1 MAQPYVHIKSRRDT
15 ANNWYTQNPTLVDG
29 EIGIETDTNRM
40 KVGDNVRAWNDIKY
54 SYNAQYDPYL
64 IHFTHDPDT
73 AFTEL
78 PTTNKITVIA
88 KWARAEAVPIL
99 DAITGRPTYSL
110 SAYLFKKTDTG
121 RTRLVVKPFPIVT
134 ATDTVQLDFFDT
146 EPFVDGA
153 EYEIEVVDNT
163 NLLVGAYAL
172 TYNPRN
178 LIEFYISYRANNQ
191 ITASIRSDIR
201 LQANT
206 YIQLYSRPSAGG
218 PVSIFGGRMIITS
231 AINPSDTTY
240 TNVICTLTGVST
252 FNSGSS
258 YFAQYTYNTTKNYA
272 VVSSESAYYIQGIT
286 GGLLFDPDQ
295 NKNLT
300 INIVDQ
306 SPTTSVPF
314 TNIIVERRPEGSSS
328 FTEIGTRTPPA
339 ASRFSQGPLA
349 IGLTVSPENNDT
361 IKLTA
366 NYANGLP
373 IIIQTTFRQRIDLK
387 SVIISSINTFAV
399 NANNIL
405 GEDYNVQIKI
415 TRLGNGSTG
424 PVVLYNALNID
435 VADLENS
442 QQPNL
447 QIISGATA
455 SGLASSSRLPTI
467 TAPAPKPCYGI
478 CVTPF
483 SMNVSLYTVA
493 NMRPILIEAVKF
505 SYRIRIYSGQVITN
519 KQEVPGYPGIPNR
532 GGPNHSALLLDTI
545 LQTIEEETENLELKN
560 IQILAAMGIEVRAIP
575 DPTYPYW
582 ETSLRTNSM
591 EFLRARDILHVLEKY
606 GTQNIIGISL
616 GNETLELAYISNY
629 SDLARTS
636 MLNKYYL
643 VFQYLREYFT
653 HYNTAR
659 TAPAASGT
667 RTDIMDSAGRIVRY
681 VLNTPDA
688 IAAAAARVAAATAR
702 TAVNTAVPLKSA
714 TSANKTSRI
723 NATRTAATTA
733 ETAATA
739 ATTAGNASGV
749 SAAVKTAI
757 ATVVGHIT
765 TTVTQVRTAATAAV
779 ASTISGIAAAVTPA
793 LDLASAASNLATAAT
808 TGVDDASGSA
818 ITGYAWGVTGPQRPI
833 YAVPLGIIETPR
845 VVTET
850 YDTNPK
856 AFTEPTLRTFLELCD
871 FVGVNIHPLYTGK
884 DADPVGINDAF
895 NELTTIFD
903 TVKTVI
909 GRYNSNAFVFIAEV
923 GIPGSDRY
931 AEYNASL
938 TPDLGRLDNGASV
951 RGQERITILTIENQR
966 SWVNKL
972 ASELGPTG
980 PTAGTIYHNIPF
992 YYFALTD
999 NYAQAGYPKL
1009 IGSATGVNAYGSKG
1023 NYIVN
1028 WGLYTYATGCEDNL
1042 ANFRVGPSGAL
1053 RNVFSYT
1060 AGNGA
1065 YPNNPFTQ
1073 TAIQSKSPYFEGGLS
1088 ISSTIRLDTSK
1099 DIKYGGDYPDIYKKL
1114 GLGNVFL
1121 NDYQYEFEFLAGGHD
1136 TNVYIITGGA
1146 TGPVLVTNDNVL
1158 IAEPFTGT
1166 FDFDEL
1172 ASDFISDDSI
1182 KLVYIYTSITIPD
1195 AVWTITRVSTGGSL
1209 VLEDS
1214 IHDIVP
1220 SRSTAAN
1227 SELGQSSTVT
1237 PSILTLNL
1245 SGSSTFINDNL
1256 YEITVSVPGS
1266 STFQDRTIRLRY
1278 LPIRINAF
1286 SRSARNEVSLTI
1298 NLYDPLYTSVAV
1310 TLYNNSVSPAAPVG
1324 SERIYTRA
1332 AISGGNSEIVQGIV
1346 TYQATEDFAD
1356 YYNSLFFARVQ
1367 FIYDNGSRT
1376 LPIDSSNKRVT
1387 LTGLNITDVYFRSSR
1402 NAANITLSRDSSIAQ
1417 IATYYPGSPPYAM
1430 PIRCKVINAK
1440 DNTLVGWIRD
1450 SIGGLNRLTLD
1461 DTISGVLTTN
1471 AGGALTLDF
1480 MDEETADI
1488 STTGVY
1494 KIELYAIQSP
1504 SNTDVLLL
1512 TSAPYEFRNFLP
1524 YTRFADDPITFI
1536 SKTSLQPRIFCSN
1549 RIYARQV
1556 TYRVQESSSETGS
1569 YEDISGDKTVSASDI
1584 NRDGI
1589 NVGDSTQ
1596 ISGGKEFKIG
1606 YFYRLTGSLTIA
1618 AGDTQTLEVSTPKQ
1632 YSYTTVTLDISIKD
1646 PSTSIVDGFLRPEIS
1661 WKGPQTSGRI
1671 VIYQGT
1677 DKKYESPADIAFP
1690 DNAVVNDLPPI
1701 GTINGSAFLTP
1712 GTEYR
1717 AWIVF
1722 TGDANTS
1729 SNSATFRY
1737 LPTTITSSTITYNAS
1752 VVDVSLGWSNLPT
1765 TRTGNNVTCSIL
1777 SFDKTATIRSQSE
1790 TIGDTS
1796 IQFPTTGL
1804 TSGTSYYLRIA
1815 LPGLVPPY
1823 DDLFEYTVPTV
1834 DIVTYAFQD
1843 DLSSTLTNY
1852 KLGQLRVTYKFTAI
1866 SSEVTKVNFYLYE
1879 YSSERGGV
1887 GALIVT
1893 NIPSYNDPQVNINRT
1908 ITQSTKFLRIG
1919 KWYQILY
1926 GPVIGVTERYLY
1938 PLTPNRL
1945 QYEPKGFDIIIL
1957 AGADNMVGRDRYF
1970 YTMPDDERLSG
1981 TYRVQRDTDYPQIQD
1996 SEKTTTLIDKNN
2008 NSVKIYNLLANTGG
2022 SISNDPVNNENINLL
2037 HRFVGP
2043 TSSFTYD
2050 VNDTTPPSNV
2060 RAQGYPRQPPQQ
2072 EINCGHEFI
2081 KYYASQQNLTASNRQ
2096 LCVIP
2101 AAIPLSR
2108 FKDTSVNTPE
2118 SFWNAP
2124 NGMFYTNI
2132 QNSIQNI
2139 VNRNTL
2145 TTIPIDNNKLRYA
2158 NQAKTLKYGC
2168 MIQSSTLKFSKDIVD
2183 NFDYCYLISEI
2194 SLSQI
2199 HPSNIGN
2206 IAGDNFSDSIT
2217 DSRRRTPT
2225 SYLPRELKR
2234 LRGIALS
2241 SSDNATFPA
2250 FDYMYGYREAD
2261 YNFASIKPIAE
2272 FLRDNGMKLRING
2285 LISFDDATLLSS
2297 GFWLNTAAMGTKDNA
2312 IWAIMR
2318 HCYVVVNW
2326 FNTNYPGLVVAYD
2339 IIRNY
2344 YNTVSLQTHE
2354 DDQRDESGNNTTTR
2368 SLNLKFVDLVGGGY
2382 SSSNPSFEFAQAAF
2396 IGAYAACK
2404 DAYDAGQ
2411 VDLSWTDERLDV
2423 FRRKE
2428 GTATDVDLDELDN
2441 IAVLLSGSLATIHN
2455 AYQAS
2460 NVVFPINSISFQSH
2474 YLSGNFVVGPSTRA
2488 INDVDQ
2494 YQTYITGT
2502 RSIGASTRRNKS
2514 LLNTTEGVL
2523 KTRIELFQNLGSGS
2537 TKLNLKVE
2545 LTEFGVS
2552 RSAAV
2557 SGNQDF
2563 DPIKNPNNVVY
2574 WTTNGGSIL
2583 DFRTFQFDYFIRP
2596 VHEIIRTTT
2605 TINVNKSRI
2614 GFGGLSSIVAGTVEG
2629 GGRQRSFFFETVG
2642 SDIIETANLN
2652 DLKSYKNTTWTAKDT
2667 TYRDYTA
2674 HRIVAFL
2681 WEGGGRM
2688 YGNFTGTNN
2697 LPKYINDIAD
2707 RFNVTPSEA
2716 STRGVDMC
2724 RPTDTIYLIGN
2735 DEYGF
2740 VCRQIATQSATPA
2753 AIPDY
2758 TSIINIDNI
2767 ANNNLFNAL
2776 KIASVSTL
2784 GLHSIDPNT
2793 PWAMSHINTTP
2804 LETVGYLVHGCFSS
2818 RSQRILGLR
2827 FFNAFLNLYTGLNN
2841 GTTTEAE
2848 VVSDFPIY
2856 AIERD
2861 SAVLPTR
2868 YEYDTLEGSLTN
2880 ISSKACSFKYDNLP
2894 IGYFITAVYKNN
2906 TGETAPPSNTNKYA
2920 ILTEYSTTDKSTSSV
2935 PDNSKAFI
2943 PYFTTSSNV
2952 SRPPSSSITSITISS
2967 ANYSISSVIDMSYTR
2982 NSLTDSIV
2990 SYAGGRY
2997 TLKSVYSLE
3006 AQIRDFLENRVGASS
3021 ISGYDGVQLFIRAIT
3036 CDNSTNT
3043 SRLVFSTATT
3053 LPPVALVR
3061 FYRLFNYGNLTAT
3074 FYGERYLDIDPENTN
3089 FRMTPLNNSI
3099 SHCFLDVSIR
3109 GGIFVGC
3116 SPEYTLISGTTSG
3129 YRAQTVSSVTYSIL
3143 GSNLKDPHDGTGA
3156 DAEWAFNSGTDGTYT
3171 TANNGRL
3178 YSIIQ
3183 KDLDWISFVSR
3194 ARYNTRRTSR
3204 TSGVTTYASY
3214 NYANQFAGICW
3225 TKVNSS
3231 LDPVNS
3237 PIPRFPFFFISNAET
3252 FIVIKLHNVHFNKLY
3267 NISYSFSVR
3276 NGRVPYDYTFID
3288 SETTVIGG
3296 QTYNFRINNAF
3307 PVRVYSQNP
3316 ITFPTISPVATHNL
3330 FFENNPATTGD
3341 PLASTVVGN
3350 TTNSYLHTSPSNLWD
3365 GSWKECGFDF
3375 RIIRPTTPPTGTLDA
3390 STAYL
3395 QLGPL
3400 PYTSMVETS
3409 FNFANIKVTIQ
3420 N

>member
-15 ANNWYTQNPTLVDG
+15 ANNWYIQDPVLQDG

-40 KVGDNVRAWNDIKY
+40 KVGDNVTPWNDIKY

-78 PTTNKITVIA
+78 PTSNRILVTA
-88 KWARAEAVPIL
+88 KWARAESVPIL
-99 DAITGRPTYSL
+99 DALTGRPTYSL
-110 SAYLFKKTDTG
+110 SAYLFRKTDTG
-121 RTRLVVKPFPIVT
+121 RNRLVLKPFPIPT
-134 ATDTVQLDFFDT
+134 DTDTVQLDFFDS

-153 EYEIEVVDNT
+153 EYQIEVVDNT
-163 NLLVGAYAL
+163 NLLVGAYTL

-201 LQANT
+201 LPANT

-218 PVSIFGGRMIITS
+218 PVTAFGGQMTISSSI
-231 AINPSDTTY
+231 APSDTTY
-240 TNVICTLTGVST
+240 TNIICTLTGGLT
-252 FNSGSS
+252 FTSGRS
-258 YFAQYTYNTTKNYA
+258 YFGQYTYNTTKNYA
-272 VVSSESAYYIQGIT
+272 VISTESTYYIQGIT

-314 TNIIVERRPEGSSS
+314 TSIFVDRRSEESNS
-328 FTEIGTRTPPA
+328 FIRIGTRTVTA
-339 ASRFSQGPLA
+339 GTRLSSGPLT
-349 IGLTVSPENNDT
+349 ISLSESPKNNDT
-361 IKLTA
+361 IRLTA
-366 NYANGLP
+366 NYANGVP
-373 IIIQTTFRQRIDLK
+373 IIITTIFRQRIDLK

-415 TRLGNGSTG
+415 TRKGNESTG
-424 PVVLYNALNID
+424 PVVLYDALKID

-447 QIISGATA
+447 EIVSGARAT
-455 SGLASSSRLPTI
+455 GPEYSSRMPTI

-505 SYRIRIYSGQVITN
+505 SYRIRIYSGQIITN
-519 KQEVPGYPGIPNR
+519 KQEVPGYPGTPNR

-545 LQTIEEETENLELKN
+545 LQTIEEETDYRELKN

-575 DPTYPYW
+575 DPSYPYW
-582 ETSLRTNSM
+582 ETSLRTNSV

-616 GNETLELAYISNY
+616 GNETLELAYISRY

-667 RTDIMDSAGRIVRY
+667 RVDVRDSAGRIVRY
-681 VLNTPDA
+681 VRNTPDA
-688 IAAAAARVAAATAR
+688 IAATAARVAASTAQ
-702 TAVNTAVPLKSA
+702 TAVNTAAVLKSA
-714 TSANKTSRI
+714 TSANKNSRI
-723 NATRTAATTA
+723 TAARTAATTA

-739 ATTAGNASGV
+739 ATTAGNVSGV
-749 SAAVKTAI
+749 SDAVKTAI

-765 TTVTQVRTAATAAV
+765 TTVTQVRNAANAAL
-779 ASTISGIAAAVTPA
+779 ASSISGIEAAVTPA
-793 LDLASAASNLATAAT
+793 LNLATAASTLATAAT

-818 ITGYAWGVTGPQRPI
+818 ITGYAWGVSGPQRPI

-850 YDTNPK
+850 YPTSSN
-856 AFTEPTLRTFLELCD
+856 AFTESTLRTFLELCD
-871 FVGVNIHPLYTGK
+871 FVGVNIHPLYSNK
-884 DADPVGINDAF
+884 DADPVGIDDAF

-909 GRYNSNAFVFIAEV
+909 RRYNSNAFVFIAEV

-931 AEYNASL
+931 TAYNATL
-938 TPDLGRLDNGASV
+938 NPRRLDNGASV
-951 RGQERITILTIENQR
+951 RGFETTTILTTENQR

-972 ASELGPTG
+972 ASQLGPTG
-980 PTAGTIYHNIPF
+980 SIPGTIYHDIPF
-992 YYFALTD
+992 YYFGLVD

-1023 NYIVN
+1023 NYVVN

-1042 ANFRVGPSGAL
+1042 ADFRVGPSGAL

-1060 AGNGA
+1060 SSNGA
-1065 YPNNPFTQ
+1065 YPNNPFRQ
-1073 TAIQSKSPYFEGGLS
+1073 TAIQQKSSYFDGSALA
-1088 ISSTIRLDTSK
+1088 ISSTIRLDTSR
-1099 DIKYGGDYPDIYKKL
+1099 DINYGGDYPDIYKNIL
-1114 GLGNVFL
+1114 GRNVFL
-1121 NDYQYEFEFLAGGHD
+1121 NDYQYEFEFLAGGND
-1136 TNVYIITGGA
+1136 TNVYIITA
-1146 TGPVLVTNDNVL
+1146 GPTAPILTNYNVL

-1182 KLVYIYTSITIPD
+1182 KLVYTYTSITIPD
-1195 AVWTITRVSTGGSL
+1195 AVWTITRVSPLQGL

-1227 SELGQSSTVT
+1227 SELGQSSTIT
-1237 PSILTLNL
+1237 PTILTLNL
-1245 SGSSTFINDNL
+1245 SAPSTFINDNL
-1256 YEITVSVPGS
+1256 YDITVSVPGS
-1266 STFQDRTIRLRY
+1266 SIFQDRTIRLRY
-1278 LPIRINAF
+1278 LPIRINSF
-1286 SRSARNEVSLTI
+1286 SRSTRNEVSLTV
-1298 NLYDPLYTSVAV
+1298 NLYDPLYTSVAI

-1324 SERIYTRA
+1324 NERIYTRA
-1332 AISGGNSEIVQGIV
+1332 AISGGNSEIVQGV
-1346 TYQATEDFAD
+1346 ATYQANVNFAD

-1376 LPIDSSNKRVT
+1376 LQIDSSNKRVT
-1387 LTGLNITDVYFRSSR
+1387 LTGIDITNVYFRSLRTS
-1402 NAANITLSRDSSIAQ
+1402 ANITLSRDTSIAE
-1417 IATYYPGSPPYAM
+1417 IATYYPGDPPYAM

-1440 DNTLVGWIRD
+1440 NNTLVGFIRD
-1450 SIGGLNRLTLD
+1450 SLGGQNRLTLD
-1461 DTISGVLTTN
+1461 DSINGVLATA

-1480 MDEETADI
+1480 MDAETAEL

-1504 SNTDVLLL
+1504 NNIEILLL
-1512 TSAPYEFRNFLP
+1512 SSAQYEFRNFLL
-1524 YTRFADDPITFI
+1524 YTRFADDPITFV
-1536 SKTSLQPRIFCSN
+1536 SKIILQPRIFCSN
-1549 RIYARQV
+1549 RTYARSI
-1556 TYRVQESSSETGS
+1556 TYKVQESSSEAGS
-1569 YEDISGDKTVSASDI
+1569 YTDISRDNTVSQSAI
-1584 NRDGI
+1584 NTNGI
-1589 NVGDSTQ
+1589 NVGGSAQ
-1596 ISGGKEFKIG
+1596 VSSGQEFKIG

-1618 AGDTQTLEVSTPKQ
+1618 TGDTQTLEVSTPKQ
-1632 YSYTTVTLDISIKD
+1632 YSYTTVALSISTEN
-1646 PSTSIVDGFLRPEIS
+1646 PSTTIVDGFLRPRIS
-1661 WKGPQTSGRI
+1661 WKGPQASGRI
-1671 VIYQGT
+1671 VIYQS
-1677 DKKYESPADIAFP
+1677 DVKKYESPADIVFP
-1690 DNAVVNDLPPI
+1690 DNPNIADLPPI
-1701 GTINGSAFLTP
+1701 DDINGSTFLTP
-1712 GTEYR
+1712 GTEYT
-1717 AWIVF
+1717 AWIIF
-1722 TGDANTS
+1722 TGGANTS
-1729 SNSATFRY
+1729 SNSFVFRY
-1737 LPTTITSSTITYNAS
+1737 NPTTIASSIITYNAS
-1752 VVDVSLGWSNLPT
+1752 LVNVTLVWRNPPRT
-1765 TRTGNNVTCSIL
+1765 TTGNSVICKIL
-1777 SFDKTATIRSQSE
+1777 SFDKSTTIKTQSD
-1790 TIGDTS
+1790 TIGDSS
-1796 IQFPTTGL
+1796 IQFTTTGL
-1804 TSGTSYYLRIA
+1804 SSGTSYYLRIE
-1815 LPGLVPPY
+1815 LPGLVPSY

-1834 DIVTYAFQD
+1834 DIITSAFED
-1843 DLSSTLTNY
+1843 DLPSTITEY
-1852 KLGQLRVTYKFTAI
+1852 TLGQLRVTYKFTAI
-1866 SSEVTKVNFYLYE
+1866 SNEVTRVNFYLYE
-1879 YSSERGGV
+1879 YSAERGG
-1887 GALIVT
+1887 ARTIIVT
-1893 NIPSYNDPQVNINRT
+1893 NIPSYTPPRVNINRT
-1908 ITQSTKFLRIG
+1908 ITQSTKFLKIG

-1926 GPVIGVTERYLY
+1926 GPVTDGIESDLY
-1938 PLTPNRL
+1938 PLMPNRL
-1945 QYEPKGFDIIIL
+1945 QYKPKGFDIIIL

-1970 YTMPDDERLSG
+1970 YTMPDAERLSG
-1981 TYRVQRDTDYPQIQD
+1981 TYRVQRDTDYPQLQD
-1996 SEKTTTLIDKNN
+1996 YEKTTTLIDKNN
-2008 NSVKIYNLLANTGG
+2008 NSVKIYNFLANTGG
-2022 SISNDPVNNENINLL
+2022 SISNNPDDNENINLL

-2050 VNDTTPPSNV
+2050 VNDLTPPSNV
-2060 RAQGYPRQPPQQ
+2060 LAQGYTRQPPQQ

-2081 KYYASQQNLTASNRQ
+2081 KYYASQQSLTASNRQ
-2096 LCVIP
+2096 ICVIP

-2124 NGMFYTNI
+2124 NGRFYTNI
-2132 QNSIQNI
+2132 QNSIQSI
-2139 VNRNTL
+2139 VNRDTL
-2145 TTIPIDNNKLRYA
+2145 TTIPIDNTKLRFA
-2158 NQAKTLKYGC
+2158 NQSKTLKYGC
-2168 MIQSSTLKFSKDIVD
+2168 LIETDTFKYSKQIVD

-2199 HPSNIGN
+2199 HPRNIGN

-2217 DSRRRTPT
+2217 DERRRTPT
-2225 SYLPRELKR
+2225 SYLPRELQR
-2234 LRGIALS
+2234 LRNRNAALGTP
-2241 SSDNATFPA
+2241 AIFPP
-2250 FDYMYGYREAD
+2250 FNYTYNYREAD
-2261 YNFASIKPIAE
+2261 YNFDSIKPVAE

-2285 LISFDDATLLSS
+2285 LISFDDTTLLGS

-2344 YNTVSLQTHE
+2344 YNTVNLQTHV
-2354 DDQRDESGNNTTTR
+2354 DDQRDDDGNNTTTT
-2368 SLNLKFVDLVGGGY
+2368 SSNLKFVDRVGIY
-2382 SSSNPSFEFAQAAF
+2382 SSSNPNFEFAQAAF

-2404 DAYDAGQ
+2404 DEYDAGE
-2411 VDLSWTDERLDV
+2411 VDLCWSDERLDV

-2428 GTATDVDLDELDN
+2428 GTATDVDLAELDN
-2441 IAVLLSGSLATIHN
+2441 IAVLLSTSLATIHN
-2455 AYQAS
+2455 AYQGFG
-2460 NVVFPINSISFQSH
+2460 VLFPINSISFQSH

-2502 RSIGASTRRNKS
+2502 RPIITGSTNRTKS
-2514 LLNTTEGVL
+2514 LLHPTQGVL
-2523 KTRIELFQNLGSGS
+2523 KSRIDLFQNLGSGT
-2537 TKLNLKVE
+2537 TKLDLKVE

-2574 WTTNGGSIL
+2574 WTANEGGAIL
-2583 DFRTFQFDYFIRP
+2583 NFRTFQFDYFIEP
-2596 VHEIIRTTT
+2596 IHEIIRTTSI
-2605 TINVNKSRI
+2605 ININKSRI
-2614 GFGGLSSIVAGTVEG
+2614 GFGGLSSVVAGSVEG

-2652 DLKSYKNTTWTAKDT
+2652 YLKSYKNTTWTYIDT
-2667 TYRDYTA
+2667 AYTNYTA

-2688 YGNFTGTNN
+2688 YGNFTDTNN
-2697 LPKYINDIAD
+2697 LPRYLNTIAD
-2707 RFNVTPSEA
+2707 RFNVTPIPGN
-2716 STRGVDMC
+2716 TRGVDMC

-2740 VCRQIATQSATPA
+2740 VCRQIATQSTTPA
-2753 AIPDY
+2753 AISDY
-2758 TSIINIDNI
+2758 TSIVNIDNI
-2767 ANNNLFNAL
+2767 ANNNLFNGF

-2793 PWAMSHINTTP
+2793 PWTMSHTNTTP

-2818 RSQRILGLR
+2818 RSQRVLGLR
-2827 FFNAFLNLYTGLNN
+2827 FFNAFLNVYTGLNN
-2841 GTTTEAE
+2841 DTTIEE
-2848 VVSDFPIY
+2848 DDVVTNFPIY

-2861 SAVLPTR
+2861 SIVLPTR

-2880 ISSKACSFKYDNLP
+2880 ISSKACSFNYANLP

-2906 TGETAPPSNTNKYA
+2906 TEETPPPTNTNKYA

-2943 PYFTTSSNV
+2943 PYFTNSSNV
-2952 SRPPSSSITSITISS
+2952 SMPPSSRITSITISGIS
-2967 ANYSISSVIDMSYTR
+2967 YSISNVVDMSYTR

-2990 SYAGGRY
+2990 SYANGSY
-2997 TLKSVYSLE
+2997 TLKNVYSLE

-3036 CDNSTNT
+3036 CDNSTDN

-3061 FYRLFNYGNLTAT
+3061 FYRLFNYGNLTST
-3074 FYGERYLDIDPENTN
+3074 FYDDRYLDIDPENTN

-3099 SHCFLDVSIR
+3099 SHCFLDVNVR

-3116 SPEYTLISGTTSG
+3116 SPEYTLIPGTTLG
-3129 YRAQTVSSVTYSIL
+3129 YRAQTVSSVIYSIL
-3143 GSNLKDPHDGTGA
+3143 GSNLKDPHDGLGA
-3156 DAEWAFNSGTDGTYT
+3156 DDVWAFNSGTNGTYT
-3171 TANNGRL
+3171 ASNNGRL

-3204 TSGVTTYASY
+3204 TTSPITYASY
-3214 NYANQFAGICW
+3214 KYANQFAGICW
-3225 TKVNSS
+3225 TRVNSS

-3237 PIPRFPFFFISNAET
+3237 PSARFPFFFISNAET
-3252 FIVIKLHNVHFNKLY
+3252 FIVIKLHNVHFNKSY
-3267 NISYSFSVR
+3267 NISYLFSVQ
-3276 NGRVPYDYTFID
+3276 NGRVPYDYTFIND
-3288 SETTVIGG
+3288 ETTVIGG
-3296 QTYNFRINNAF
+3296 VTYNFRISNAF
-3307 PVRVYSQNP
+3307 PVRVYSRNP
-3316 ITFPTISPVATHNL
+3316 ITLPTISPVATHNL
-3330 FFENNPATTGD
+3330 FFEHNTVGPD
-3341 PLASTVVGN
+3341 PLASTVIGN
-3350 TTNSYLHTSPSNLWD
+3350 TTNSYLHTSSSNLWD
-3365 GSWKECGFDF
+3365 GSWKECGFNF
-3375 RIIRPTTPPTGTLDA
+3375 RISPATGALDA

-3400 PYTSMVETS
+3400 PFDSMVETS